1 MIVRNL
7 EDIVGT
13 DRDVKA
19 ETWESRRLSLAEDRM
34 GFSMHDTIL
43 YAGTETHM
51 WYKNHLEA
59 VYCIEGKGT
68 IEDKATGEVH
78 QIAPGTIYLLDQHDQ
93 HIVRAEEDLR
103 MVCTFNPPVTGQETH
118 DDEGAY
124 PLLTLDDTEDPAAV

>member
-7 EDIVGT
+7 ADIVGT

-19 ETWESRRLSLAEDRM
+19 ETWESRRLSLADDRM

-43 YAGTETHM
+43 YAGQETHM

-78 QIAPGTIYLLDQHDQ
+78 EIAPGTIYLLDQHDR
-93 HIVRAEEDLR
+93 HVVRAEEDLR

-118 DDEGAY
+118 DADGAY
-124 PLLTLDDTEDPAAV
+124 PLVTIDEP

>member
-7 EDIVGT
+7 ADIVGT

-19 ETWESRRLSLAEDRM
+19 ETWESRRLCLADDRM

-43 YAGTETHM
+43 YAGQETHM

-78 QIAPGTIYLLDQHDQ
+78 EIGPGTIYLLDQHDK
-93 HIVRAEEDLR
+93 HVVRAEEDLR

-118 DDEGAY
+118 DEDGAY
-124 PLLTLDDTEDPAAV
+124 PLLTPDDPEEPAPV